1 MKLISKF
8 QNGGLYSGQSGFYR
22 NDKPDDAV
30 LNFFSDVKNKIQQSL
45 SNINIAG
52 PSKGGAQL
60 RSRNPQYFNKPE
72 IKSTKPIKS
81 TTNTSNQQTNKQTVY
96 KSKYDKKDDS
106 FEGGSKKE
114 VTVTAPRVKPKT
126 QITTPTKQDT
136 IVNNKEEVKTAPKQ
150 TYLKPKGEVNSK
162 VAEWQ
167 KKLKNEGFDV
177 GKIDGKWGKKTE
189 AAYQDYIKN
198 KERLEKVG
206 FPEDN
211 VPFVEARQGFPT
223 PESAYLKKG
232 GKMEF
237 IYLKKGGKI
246 NGKVNPNDGDENAIP
261 TKEEGGT
268 DMNPKFIKKLKPKQT
283 TKPSPIYKPKAKTE
297 KVEEKK
303 KGGKMRK
310 KCSCGCAMKISKN
323 EKGGLIESCAC
334 GCSIKKH
341 EKGGKVTP
349 LKNDATKVN
358 YSKIKKPRLDP
369 MESEYSLLE
378 KGIFT
383 TMSTIEDGYNF
394 IKRQRQKSKDYQE
407 DLISKHKLRE
417 NKK

>member
-22 NDKPDDAV
+22 NNKPDDAV

-52 PSKGGAQL
+52 PSKGSAQL
-60 RSRNPQYFNKPE
+60 KLRNPQYFNKPE

-96 KSKYDKKDDS
+96 KSKYDKKDDN

-114 VTVTAPRVKPKT
+114 VTVTATRLKPKT
-126 QITTPTKQDT
+126 QVTTPTKQ
-136 IVNNKEEVKTAPKQ
+136 EVKPTQKTITPTTPKQ
-150 TYLKPKGEVNSK
+150 TYLKPKGEVNMK
-162 VAEWQ
+162 VKLFQ
-167 KKLKNEGFDV
+167 KMLLDEGMDL
-177 GKIDGKWGKKTE
+177 GKEGADGIWGKNTQAAFEKLQANKANYTIAMEKFKQLDEELQPKTI
-189 AAYQDYIKN
+189 QT
-198 KERLEKVG
+198 
-206 FPEDN
+206 PQ
-211 VPFVEARQGFPT
+211 PFLPPRFSPASPT
-223 PESAYLKKG
+223 TLPAFKKG
-232 GKMEF
+232 GTMEF
-237 IYLKKGGKI
+237 IYLQKGGKI

-268 DMNPKFIKKLKPKQT
+268 DMNPKFTKKLKPKQT

-323 EKGGLIESCAC
+323 AKGGLIEKCSC
-334 GCSIKKH
+334 GC
-341 EKGGKVTP
+341 
-349 LKNDATKVN
+349 KN
-358 YSKIKKPRLDP
+358 
-369 MESEYSLLE
+369 
-378 KGIFT
+378 
-383 TMSTIEDGYNF
+383 
-394 IKRQRQKSKDYQE
+394 
-407 DLISKHKLRE
+407 
-417 NKK
+417 